1 MLGPLLSTSSS
12 VCAPSPVVWL
22 GSLTVLSW
30 EMWYC
35 TGSTFKAEGKQQILL
50 FGNYIS
56 LARPVPWSVTKPNSQ
71 EPKKQGAHEKT
82 CRLMTLANNRLKL
95 DNHTASHWL
104 VEKEGFHLGQHN
116 VRVFPTLEKWKNRLP
131 NVQSR
136 ISGLF
141 KELQDLDQSHQKW
154 PTSSRSFL

>member
-1 MLGPLLSTSSS
+1 
-12 VCAPSPVVWL
+12 
-22 GSLTVLSW
+22 
-30 EMWYC
+30 
-35 TGSTFKAEGKQQILL
+35 
-50 FGNYIS
+50 
-56 LARPVPWSVTKPNSQ
+56 
-71 EPKKQGAHEKT
+71 
-82 CRLMTLANNRLKL
+82 MTLANSRLKS

-141 KELQDLDQSHQKW
+141 KERR
-154 PTSSRSFL
+154 T